1 MALSFFN
8 RGGEV
13 PGKHS
18 YGESMTKF
26 RHFIIGPIR
35 SARIMAKKIVGKV
48 WKRYDT
54 IGAYRIRLPINSRL
68 QMYKRAF
75 KLQDTPLGDVARV
88 VRAKYADLHAID
100 IGANVGDTA
109 ALIRKAGKIPVLCIE
124 GDSELLSI
132 LAENAAVMGAG
143 IAIEKSFVGTEGQA
157 VDVALI
163 VDRGRNAS
171 LKAAIKDDGSI
182 KLRSLRNILVDHPE
196 FSQAKLLKTD
206 TEGFDFDILRQSL
219 DFIRGSKPV
228 IFFEYDP
235 GFESAEPD
243 AGLEIIGALINAGYS
258 DFIYYDNYG
267 NFLIHANA
275 SQLNILTDLHNYLA
289 SNRAFGIAVY
299 YFDVCAFHEQDTD
312 LALELRRSSP
322 ANAL

>member
-1 MALSFFN
+1 
-8 RGGEV
+8 
-13 PGKHS
+13 
-18 YGESMTKF
+18 
-26 RHFIIGPIR
+26 
-35 SARIMAKKIVGKV
+35 
-48 WKRYDT
+48 
-54 IGAYRIRLPINSRL
+54 
-68 QMYKRAF
+68 MYKRAF

-88 VRAKYADLHAID
+88 VRAKYPDLHAID

-109 ALIRKAGKIPVLCIE
+109 ALIRKAGEIPVLCIE

-143 IAIEKSFVGTEGQA
+143 IAIEKSFVGAEGQA
-157 VDVALI
+157 VDPALI

-171 LKAAIKDDGSI
+171 LKAAIKDEGSI
-182 KLRSLRNILVDHPE
+182 KLRSLRSILEDHPE

-235 GFESAEPD
+235 GLRPAESK
-243 AGLEIIGALINAGYS
+243 AGLDIIGALIDAGYS

-267 NFLIHANA
+267 NFLIHAKA

-289 SNRAFGIAVY
+289 SNRAFGAAVY
-299 YFDVCAFHEQDTD
+299 YFDVCAFHEQDAG

-322 ANAL
+322 AYAH

>member
-1 MALSFFN
+1 
-8 RGGEV
+8 
-13 PGKHS
+13 
-18 YGESMTKF
+18 MTEL
-26 RHFIIGPIR
+26 RHMIRPIR
-35 SARIMAKKIVGKV
+35 SAKSVAKKIAGKV

-54 IGAYRIRLPINSRL
+54 IGAYRIRLPVNSRL
-68 QMYKRAF
+68 PMYKRAF

-88 VRAKYADLHAID
+88 VRAKYPDLHAID

-109 ALIRKAGKIPVLCIE
+109 ALIRKAGEIPVLCIE

-143 IAIEKSFVGTEGQA
+143 IVVEKSFVGAEGQA
-157 VDVALI
+157 VDPALI

-171 LKAAIKDDGSI
+171 LKAAIQDEGSI
-182 KLRSLRNILVDHPE
+182 KLRSLRSILEDHPE

-219 DFIRGSKPV
+219 DFIHGSKPV

-235 GFESAEPD
+235 GLRPAESR
-243 AGLEIIGALINAGYS
+243 AGLDTIGALIEAGYS

-267 NFLIHANA
+267 NFLIHAKA
-275 SQLNILTDLHNYLA
+275 QQLDILTDLHNYLA
-289 SNRAFGIAVY
+289 SNRAFGAAVY
-299 YFDVCAFHEQDTD
+299 YFDVCAFHEQDAD

-322 ANAL
+322 ANSH